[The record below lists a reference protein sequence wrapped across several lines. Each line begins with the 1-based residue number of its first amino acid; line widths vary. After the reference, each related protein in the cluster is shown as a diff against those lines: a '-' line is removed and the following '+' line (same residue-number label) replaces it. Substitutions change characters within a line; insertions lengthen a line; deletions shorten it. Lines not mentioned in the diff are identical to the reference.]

1 MKVAALDAGA
11 AAAIA
16 QLSDRIYGEP
26 FRSPVSDLAF
36 NLERAQSRGDNYSI
50 GLYDDRGRLRGYL
63 LAWVQRSL
71 LQERTAPVLLIE
83 DFCLDADYDG
93 YLLHLIECIV
103 TALQRD
109 GRDDHAIET
118 VVNPDGLE
126 LIAEH
131 EDEFVELG
139 YTPVASHQYEDPTLQ
154 CTMTWLRYVP
164 EFQGDSEAES
174 EEETEPEYLDDYRP
188 S

>member
-1 MKVAALDAGA
+1 MKVAALDAEA
-11 AAAIA
+11 ADAIA

-26 FRSPVSDLAF
+26 FRSPVADLAY

-71 LQERTAPVLLIE
+71 LQDRPGPVLLIE
-83 DFCLDADYDG
+83 DCCLDPDFDG

-109 GRDDHAIET
+109 GLEDYAIET

-126 LIAEH
+126 LIAQH
-131 EDEFVELG
+131 EDELVELG
-139 YTPVASHQYEDPTLQ
+139 YSAVASHQYDDPTLG
-154 CTMTWLRYVP
+154 CTMTWLRYLP
-164 EFQGDSEAES
+164 EWQGES
-174 EEETEPEYLDDYRP
+174 EGESEQVVEAEYLDDYRP